1 MSRPPENVHAD
12 RNAVAAELSTVTR
25 GLVVLDNVR
34 YHVDDMGRL
43 KHEWS
48 VYYLGKHPFVI
59 NWFFRSDMYMH
70 VVNPATMEIV
80 PVPQVLKL
88 IDSNYDTLKDYY
100 SGFAI
105 ENVVVSFINSH
116 GCYFWVFI

>member
-1 MSRPPENVHAD
+1 M
-12 RNAVAAELSTVTR
+12 
-25 GLVVLDNVR
+25 
-34 YHVDDMGRL
+34 
-43 KHEWS
+43 KI
-48 VYYLGKHPFVI
+48 VYFISLI
-59 NWFFRSDMYMH
+59 CFRSDMYMH

-105 ENVVVSFINSH
+105 ENVVVS
-116 GCYFWVFI
+116 Y

>member
-1 MSRPPENVHAD
+1 
-12 RNAVAAELSTVTR
+12 
-25 GLVVLDNVR
+25 
-34 YHVDDMGRL
+34 
-43 KHEWS
+43 
-48 VYYLGKHPFVI
+48 
-59 NWFFRSDMYMH
+59 MYMH

-105 ENVVVSFINSH
+105 ENVVVSNFIL
-116 GCYFWVFI
+116 FVFSLFNV